1 MANEKKTPATTN
13 LITPPFRASF
23 VHLVKPR
30 AAAEGA
36 PEKYSLMV
44 VLPESDPKTA
54 PFLADLQARCDAVA
68 KEKFGG
74 KLPKKMRLP
83 FRDGDEED
91 NRPEWAGC
99 VVFPASAS
107 LEFKPQIVDTDL
119 QEIIDPAELY
129 SGAWYR
135 VSLRPYAWEHPTGGK
150 GVSIGLVNV
159 QKVRDDDPFSG
170 GVKAADEFAGAWSDD

>member
-1 MANEKKTPATTN
+1 MADKKKTTN
-13 LITPPFRASF
+13 LVTPAFRASF

-30 AAAEGA
+30 AAAPDA

-44 VLPESDPKTA
+44 VLPQKDKAAMAFLKT
-54 PFLADLQARCDAVA
+54 LQTACDAVV

-74 KLPKKMRLP
+74 KVPKKLKSP
-83 FRDGDEED
+83 FRDGDDED

-99 VVFPASAS
+99 ICFSASAS
-107 LEFKPQIVDTDL
+107 QDFKPQIVDADL

-135 VSLRPYAWEHPTGGK
+135 VSLRPYAWDHPTGGK
-150 GVSIGLVNV
+150 GYSLGLVNV
-159 QKVRDDDPFSG
+159 QKVKDDDPFSG
-170 GVKAADEFAGAWSDD
+170 GIPAADEFDMWSDE